1 MPQAVAG
8 LSTKIVI
15 AQVLG
20 RFGYRT
26 VLIGN
31 TLLMSVFL
39 MLFATIGLGTPVW
52 LIVAQAFCYGALS
65 STQYTSM
72 NTLTYADVSP
82 QRTSAASSIASTSQ
96 QLSISFGVAMAG
108 LVTMAFVPEAARSN
122 PREMIS
128 GLHYAFLA
136 LGIFTAISAVV
147 FYRLKPEDGAD
158 ETQQKDIH
166 LG

>member
-1 MPQAVAG
+1 M
-8 LSTKIVI
+8 IR
-15 AQVLG
+15 QVLG
-20 RFGYRT
+20 RFDYRT

-31 TLLMSVFL
+31 TLLMSIFL
-39 MLFATIGLGTPVW
+39 MLFATIGPGTPVW
-52 LIVAQAFCYGALS
+52 LIVLQAFCYGAFT

-72 NTLTYADVSP
+72 NTLTYAEVTP

-96 QLSISFGVAMAG
+96 QLSISFGVAVAG
-108 LVTMAFVPEAARSN
+108 LVTMAFVPETARSS

-136 LGIFTAISAVV
+136 LGIFTAVSAIV

-158 ETQQKDIH
+158 ETRQKDIH